1 MHITTTRTA
10 AATDLLTLLKL
21 CVLFAALFFQSACGL
36 LPGKTPKAPA
46 AQEYQFT
53 VNLIA
58 SSDSN
63 PDARSQASPVR
74 VRIFLLEPDSDLEA
88 QPFERVFDFDG
99 SGAPPKPNTI
109 LVLNPGTT
117 QSVTVS
123 GKKNQTKLVIAAAFR
138 DIHSAKWIETES
150 IIPSNP
156 GIITATVNAASVE
169 IQ

>member
-1 MHITTTRTA
+1 MYTTTIRPTA
-10 AATDLLTLLKL
+10 DTVLLKL
-21 CVLFAALFFQSACGL
+21 CALLAALIVQSACGL
-36 LPGKTPKAPA
+36 LPGKAPKTPA
-46 AQEYQFT
+46 AQDYQFSVSLT
-53 VNLIA
+53 A
-58 SSDSN
+58 PPDSN
-63 PDARSQASPVR
+63 PDARSQPSPVR
-74 VRIFLLEPDSDLEA
+74 VRIFLLEPDSDLVT

-138 DIHSAKWIETES
+138 DIHSAKWIETKS